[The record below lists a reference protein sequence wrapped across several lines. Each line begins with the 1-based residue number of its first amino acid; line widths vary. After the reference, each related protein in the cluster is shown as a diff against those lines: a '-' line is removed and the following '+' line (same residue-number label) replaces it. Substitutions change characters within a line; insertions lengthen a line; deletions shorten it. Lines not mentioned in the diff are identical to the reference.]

1 VRPVGHDVPP
11 KARAVIVTARAARL
25 VERNVLV
32 YRRTWMI
39 LFSGFFEPVFYLF
52 SIGVGI
58 GHLVGNVEGVPYRT
72 FVAPALMASSAMNSA
87 TLEST
92 MNIFH
97 KLKYA
102 KIYDAVLATPID
114 VGDVALGEIAWC
126 LIRGALYG
134 TGFMV
139 VMTAMGLVESPW
151 GILALPAAV
160 LIGFAFSATG
170 MAATTYVRSWSDF
183 EIVQLVLVPL
193 FLFSA
198 TFFPLSTYAAPM
210 RIVVECTPLYHGV
223 ALIRSLTTGDVSVGL
238 LWHAVYLTAMGAIGL
253 TITARRLERLLLQ

>member
-1 VRPVGHDVPP
+1 
-11 KARAVIVTARAARL
+11 VIVTAGAARL

-72 FVAPALMASSAMNSA
+72 FVAPALMASSAMNGA

-160 LIGFAFSATG
+160 LIGFAFAATG

-238 LWHAVYLTAMGAIGL
+238 LWHVVYLTAMGAIGL

>member
-1 VRPVGHDVPP
+1 
-11 KARAVIVTARAARL
+11 
-25 VERNVLV
+25 
-32 YRRTWMI
+32 
-39 LFSGFFEPVFYLF
+39 
-52 SIGVGI
+52 
-58 GHLVGNVEGVPYRT
+58 
-72 FVAPALMASSAMNSA
+72 MNGA

-97 KLKYA
+97 KLKHA
-102 KIYDAVLATPID
+102 KIYDAVLATPVD

-151 GILALPAAV
+151 GILALPAAI
-160 LIGFAFSATG
+160 LIGFAFAATG
-170 MAATTYVRSWSDF
+170 MAATTYVRTWADF

-198 TFFPLSTYAAPM
+198 VFFPLSTYTPAV
-210 RIVVECTPLYHGV
+210 RVIVQLTPLYHGV
-223 ALIRSLTTGDVSVGL
+223 ALIRSLTTGDVSLGL
-238 LWHAVYLTAMGAIGL
+238 LWHVAYLATMGVIGL
-253 TITARRLERLLLQ
+253 LITSRRLARLLLQ

>member
-1 VRPVGHDVPP
+1 
-11 KARAVIVTARAARL
+11 VIVSRRSARL

-32 YRRTWMI
+32 YRHTWMI
-39 LFSGFFEPVFYLF
+39 VFSGFFEPVFYLF
-52 SIGVGI
+52 SVGVGI
-58 GHLVGNVEGVPYRT
+58 GHLVGEINGVPYRA
-72 FVAPALMASSAMNSA
+72 FVAPALMASSAMNGA
-87 TLEST
+87 ALEST

-102 KIYDAVLATPID
+102 KLYDAVLATPLD
-114 VGDVALGEIAWC
+114 VGDVALGEISWC

-134 TGFMV
+134 SGFMV
-139 VMTAMGLVESPW
+139 VMTAMGLIDSWW
-151 GILALPAAV
+151 GVLALPAAL
-160 LIGFAFSATG
+160 LIAFAFASTG
-170 MAATTYVRSWSDF
+170 MAATAYARTWSDF

-210 RIVVECTPLYHGV
+210 RIVVQCTPLYHGV

-238 LWHAVYLTAMGAIGL
+238 LWHVAYLTTMGVIGL
-253 TITARRLERLLLQ
+253 MITARRLERLLLQ